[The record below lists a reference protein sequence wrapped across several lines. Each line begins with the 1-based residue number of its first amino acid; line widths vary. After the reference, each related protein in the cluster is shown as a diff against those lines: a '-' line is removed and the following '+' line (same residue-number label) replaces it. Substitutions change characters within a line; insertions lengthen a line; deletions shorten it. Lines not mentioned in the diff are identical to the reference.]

1 MRRVGIPTRDR
12 AGSQWSL
19 TFEVRK
25 STDLLGAVLRVRGS
39 QWSLIFEVRKRPS
52 IQDWTVRSPTPSQ
65 WSLTFEVRKRG
76 R

>member
-1 MRRVGIPTRDR
+1 MRRVGIPTWDR

-39 QWSLIFEVRKRPS
+39 QWSLIFEVRKSLPRCS
-52 IQDWTVRSPTPSQ
+52 GRAGAAVLSQ
-65 WSLTFEVRKRG
+65 WSLTFEVRKR